1 MAKTPHYSKEE
12 TKIVHGITTC
22 HTTSMDLVPPIHM
35 TSTFKFKDQAQG
47 AAIFAGTEE
56 GYLYTRIS
64 NPTVDLLEEKIA
76 LLEGAGD
83 AVATSSG
90 MAAVAATVMSLV
102 RPGENI
108 VACNALYGGTFALF
122 HTHLKRLDIEVRF
135 ISPAMSND
143 RNNIIPLVDDK
154 TRLLY
159 IETPANPTLDIIDI
173 DLWATIAGQYDLP
186 LAVDNTFASPYL
198 QKPLSLGADIVI
210 HSATKYLGGHG
221 DIIGGI
227 IASTPAM
234 IARINEEYFHH
245 FGPAMSPFNAWLIL
259 RGLKTLAIRMERHS
273 KSALTVA
280 KWLDAHPKI
289 AKVYYPGLPA
299 HHGHDVALRQMKYFS
314 GVMAFEVKGGMDAGK
329 KVLNG
334 VQLCILAVSLG
345 DCETLIQHPA
355 SMTHATYSKE
365 DLKKAGI
372 AEGLIRLSVGLEH
385 PDDIIDDLDQALS
398 SV

>member
-1 MAKTPHYSKEE
+1 MTNTTHYSKEE
-12 TKIVHGITTC
+12 TRIVHGIKKC

-47 AAIFAGTEE
+47 AAVFAGTEE

-64 NPTVDLLEEKIA
+64 NPTVDLLKEKLA
-76 LLEGAGD
+76 LLEGSGD
-83 AVATSSG
+83 AIATSSG
-90 MAAVAATVMSLV
+90 MAAVASVVMSLV

-122 HTHLKRLDIEVRF
+122 NTHLKNLNIECRF
-135 ISPAMSND
+135 LSPAMSND
-143 RNNIIPLVDDK
+143 RNNIIPLIDSK

-159 IETPANPTLDIIDI
+159 IETPANPTLDIVDI
-173 DLWATIAGQYDLP
+173 SLWATIAGQHNLP

-198 QKPLSLGADIVI
+198 QKPVSLGADIVI

-221 DIIGGI
+221 DIIGGMI
-227 IASTPAM
+227 VSTPAM
-234 IARINEEYFHH
+234 IARINEDYVHH

-259 RGLKTLAIRMERHS
+259 RGIKTLAIRMERHS

-280 KWLDAHPKI
+280 RWLEKHPKI
-289 AKVYYPGLPA
+289 SRVYYPGLPT
-299 HHGHDVALRQMKYFS
+299 HKGHDIAVRQMKDFS
-314 GVMAFEVKGGMDAGK
+314 GVMAFEVKGGMEAGK
-329 KVLNG
+329 KMLNG
-334 VQLCILAVSLG
+334 VKLCILAVSLG

-365 DLKKAGI
+365 ELEKAGI
-372 AEGLIRLSVGLEH
+372 PEGLIRLSVGLEH
-385 PDDIIDDLDQALS
+385 PDDIIADLDQALS
-398 SV
+398 SM